1 MILSS
6 CPTMSVAID
15 QCDHGLTGF
24 NPQDTHPTSDF
35 LQKYQLLEESLLSP
49 AARVLSTYT
58 LTFSAKTP
66 KAVT

>member
-1 MILSS
+1 M
-6 CPTMSVAID
+6 PVAID

-58 LTFSAKTP
+58 STFSAKTP